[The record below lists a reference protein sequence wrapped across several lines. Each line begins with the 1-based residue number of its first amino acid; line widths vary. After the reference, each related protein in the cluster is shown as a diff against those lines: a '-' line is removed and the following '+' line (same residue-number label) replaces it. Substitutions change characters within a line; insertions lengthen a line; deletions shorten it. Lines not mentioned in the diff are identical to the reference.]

1 MLNFTLLGGYL
12 GIYGPKNTQICQKIS
27 NVANFFAPQG
37 RIPRPISV
45 KFMCYMCLTCLRNV
59 LKFGAIW
66 FINDKSVGT
75 KLRWVIFPE
84 NFRSPYLWNYWSDT
98 KSKGGPKN
106 GTDMLYPHA
115 KFGGDL
121 PQHSGE
127 RGKMGVFCLFVF
139 VCLSHLRSMYL
150 CTIGALTVRVILLPF
165 ISRFWCSFQRFL
177 EEEMPC
183 RIFQKYLNY
192 ITRWRYIY
200 LGIRS

>member
-1 MLNFTLLGGYL
+1 
-12 GIYGPKNTQICQKIS
+12 
-27 NVANFFAPQG
+27 
-37 RIPRPISV
+37 
-45 KFMCYMCLTCLRNV
+45 V

-98 KSKGGPKN
+98 KSKGWSKN

-127 RGKMGVFCLFVF
+127 IGKNWCFLFVCFCLFVTF
-139 VCLSHLRSMYL
+139 TVYVSLGCRRAHCEGYIVAIYKSILMQFSTFLRRRNALSYFSKISELHHKMALHLS
-150 CTIGALTVRVILLPF
+150 
-165 ISRFWCSFQRFL
+165 W
-177 EEEMPC
+177 
-183 RIFQKYLNY
+183 N
-192 ITRWRYIY
+192 
-200 LGIRS
+200 